1 MSESAMSSRR
11 PGRTGRA
18 PARLGLTDPDAGPRL
33 SALGWWDGDA
43 PVQGTELVVW
53 ALARSPDPDLALL
66 AVERLREALG
76 EDEWAA
82 LGEAL
87 RTDQGLRGRLFGVL
101 GGSTALGDHLV
112 AHPERWRTLRSEG
125 PPGRTYDPSQL
136 PDLEERTRAL
146 LAAVGAEP
154 DGDGP
159 VRATLLEPAGVGVL
173 RLAHRDAVLAL
184 AAADL
189 QAVCEPELP
198 MVPVEVVAAQLAD
211 LAAAGLRAAL
221 AVADATIADALGDKD
236 DREPG
241 GDGRE
246 KALPCRLAVIGMGK
260 LGGQELNYVSDVDV
274 IFVAEGAT
282 DVATRLASTMMRIAT
297 EAFLEVDANLRPEG
311 RQGALVRTLDGHVS
325 YYRRWAKTWEFQA
338 LLKARPVA
346 GDEDLGREY
355 CEALDPMVWSAADRD
370 DFVSDVRAMRR
381 RVEDHIRAD
390 HADRELKLGRGG
402 LRDVEFAVQM
412 LQMVHGRGDETIRSR
427 TTLEA
432 LAALAEGGYVGRDDA
447 ANLAASYRFLRMLE
461 HRVQLQKMRRT
472 HLFPTDDDV
481 AGLRWLARAAKLRPD
496 GSRDAVGVLQHER
509 SRHTVR
515 VRRLHEKLFYQPL
528 LESVARV
535 PGEALVLTSDSA
547 MRRLKALGWTSP
559 QGALGHL
566 QALTSGVSR
575 ASRIQRALLPVLLDE
590 LGHTADPDHGLL
602 AYRKVSEALAGTP
615 WFLGY
620 LRDEGIAAE
629 RLMRVLGTSR
639 WVAEMMP
646 RTPEVLRLLAGD
658 GPDAELVARR
668 PEDVAASLRRAVAR
682 HTDPG
687 SAGQVGRSMRRIELV
702 RVACADLL
710 GLLDVSAVCTALSSI
725 WVAVL
730 QAALAAAERGQTGDG
745 DPPARVAVIGMGRLG
760 GAELGYSS
768 DADVLFVCEPTEG
781 PGGRTDDAEALRYA
795 KAVAEATI
803 SALGAPSPDPPLE
816 VDTKLRPEGRGG
828 PLVRTLDSYRQYYAK
843 LADTW
848 EHQALLR
855 ARPVAGDEALG
866 AAFVEAID
874 PVRYPPEGLPD
885 AAAVEIRRIKARVDN
900 ERLPRRADK
909 ALHTKLGTG
918 GLSDVEWTV
927 QLLQLQHAGE
937 VEALRTPST
946 LEALDAAAEAGL
958 VEKGDAEELAAG
970 WTMATRARGAA
981 TLVRG
986 KPTDEVPRSGREL
999 AAVAAALGHD
1009 PDDDPGEFLDEYRRV
1024 TRRAR
1029 AVVDRIFYL
1038 VD

>member
-1 MSESAMSSRR
+1 MTESAPSSR
-11 PGRTGRA
+11 PAGRTGRA
-18 PARLGLTDPDAGPRL
+18 PARLGLTDPDAGTRL
-33 SALGWWDGDA
+33 ADLGWWDGDA
-43 PVQGTELVVW
+43 PVEGTELAVW

-66 AVERLREALG
+66 ALERLRESLDEG
-76 EDEWAA
+76 EWAA
-82 LGEAL
+82 LAEAL
-87 RTDQGLRGRLFGVL
+87 RGDQGLRGRLFGVL

-112 AHPERWRTLRSEG
+112 AHPERWRSLQSEST
-125 PPGRTYDPSQL
+125 PGRTYDPSVL
-136 PDLEERTRAL
+136 PDLAERTRTL
-146 LAAVGAEP
+146 LTAVGAE
-154 DGDGP
+154 DGDAVP
-159 VRATLLEPAGVGVL
+159 RATVLEPAGIGVL
-173 RLAHRDAVLAL
+173 RLAYRDEVLAL

-189 QAVCEPELP
+189 QSVCEPELP
-198 MVPVEVVAAQLAD
+198 VVPVEVVAAQLAD
-211 LAAAGLRAAL
+211 LASAGLRAAL
-221 AVADATIADALGDKD
+221 AVADATVADALGTKD
-236 DREPG
+236 DRQPG
-241 GDGRE
+241 DP
-246 KALPCRLAVIGMGK
+246 LPCRLGVIGMGK
-260 LGGQELNYVSDVDV
+260 CGGRELNYVSDIDV
-274 IFVAEGAT
+274 IFVCDGPT

-346 GDEDLGREY
+346 GDEELAREY
-355 CEALDPMVWSAADRD
+355 CEAVDPMVWSAADRD
-370 DFVSDVRAMRR
+370 DFVADVRAMRR

-390 HADRELKLGRGG
+390 HADREIKLGRGG

-412 LQMVHGRGDETIRSR
+412 LQMVHGRGDETIRSQN
-427 TTLEA
+427 TLEA
-432 LAALAEGGYVGRDDA
+432 LAALADGGYVGRDDA

-472 HLFPTDDDV
+472 HLFPSDDDT
-481 AGLRWLARAAKLRPD
+481 AGLRWLARAAKLRAD

-515 VRRLHEKLFYQPL
+515 VRRLHEKLFYRPL

-535 PGEALVLTSDSA
+535 PGEDLVLTSESA
-547 MRRLKALGWTSP
+547 NRRLKALGWTSP

-620 LRDEGIAAE
+620 LRDEGVAAE

-639 WVAEMMP
+639 WVAELMP

-658 GPDAELVARR
+658 GPRADLVARR
-668 PEDVAASLRRAVAR
+668 PEEVAASLRNAVGR
-682 HTDPG
+682 HTDPA

-710 GLLDVSAVCTALSSI
+710 GLIDVTAVCEALSSI

-730 QAALAAAERGQTGDG
+730 QAALAAAERGLADG
-745 DPPARVAVIGMGRLG
+745 EGPPPARIAVIGMGRLG
-760 GAELGYSS
+760 GGELGYSS
-768 DADVLFVCEPTEG
+768 DADVLFVCEPADG
-781 PGGRTDDAEALRYA
+781 VDDAEAVRHT
-795 KAVAEATI
+795 KAVAEAAI
-803 SALGAPSPDPPLE
+803 AALGAPSPDPPLE
-816 VDTKLRPEGRGG
+816 VDTKLRPEGRSG
-828 PLVRTLDSYRQYYAK
+828 PLVRTLASYRDYYAK
-843 LADTW
+843 LASTW
-848 EHQALLR
+848 EYQALLR

-866 AAFVEAID
+866 AAFVEAVD
-874 PVRYPPEGLPD
+874 PYRYPADGLPD
-885 AAAVEIRRIKARVDN
+885 AQAVEIRRIKARVDN
-900 ERLPRRADK
+900 ERMPRRADK

-918 GLSDVEWTV
+918 GLADVEWTV
-927 QLLQLQHAGE
+927 QLLQLQHAGS
-937 VEALRTPST
+937 VPSLRTPST
-946 LEALDAAAEAGL
+946 LEALDAAAKAGL
-958 VEKGDAEELAAG
+958 LDAGDAEELAAG

-986 KPTDEVPRSGREL
+986 RPTDEVPHSGRDL
-999 AAVAAALGHD
+999 AAVASALGHD
-1009 PDDDPGEFLDEYRRV
+1009 ADADPGEFLDEYRRV

-1029 AVVDRIFYL
+1029 AVVDRVFYL

>member
-1 MSESAMSSRR
+1 MTESPRTSRR
-11 PGRTGRA
+11 PDRTGRA

-33 SALGWWDGDA
+33 AALGWWDGDA
-43 PVQGTELVVW
+43 PVAGTEVVVW
-53 ALARSPDPDLALL
+53 ALARSADPDLALL

-76 EDEWAA
+76 EQEWEA

-125 PPGRTYDPSQL
+125 TPGRTYDASQL
-136 PDLEERTRAL
+136 PDLDERTRTL
-146 LAAVGAEP
+146 LGAVGADP
-154 DGDGP
+154 DGPGP
-159 VRATLLEPAGVGVL
+159 ARATVLEPAGIGVL
-173 RLAHRDAVLAL
+173 RLAHRDEVLAL

-198 MVPVEVVAAQLAD
+198 IVPVEVVAAQLAD
-211 LAAAGLRAAL
+211 LASAGLRAAL
-221 AVADATIADALGDKD
+221 AVADATVADALGSKD

-241 GDGRE
+241 DP
-246 KALPCRLAVIGMGK
+246 LPCRLAVIGMGK
-260 LGGQELNYVSDVDV
+260 CGGRELNYVSDIDV
-274 IFVAEGAT
+274 IFVAEGQT

-346 GDEDLGREY
+346 GDEDLAREY
-355 CEALDPMVWSAADRD
+355 VEALDPMVWSAADRD
-370 DFVSDVRAMRR
+370 DFVADVRAMRR

-412 LQMVHGRGDETIRSR
+412 LQMVHGRGDEAIRSPN
-427 TTLEA
+427 TLEA
-432 LAALAEGGYVGRDDA
+432 LAALADGGYVGRDDA
-447 ANLAASYRFLRMLE
+447 ANLAASYRFLRLLE
-461 HRVQLQKMRRT
+461 HRVQLQRMRRT
-472 HLFPTDDDV
+472 HLFPPDDDT
-481 AGLRWLARAAKLRPD
+481 AGLRWLARAAKLRAD

-509 SRHTVR
+509 ARHTVR

-559 QGALGHL
+559 QGALSHL
-566 QALTSGVSR
+566 EALTSGVSR

-620 LRDEGIAAE
+620 LRDEGVAAE

-658 GPDAELVARR
+658 GPNAELVARR
-668 PEDVAASLRRAVAR
+668 PEEVAGSLRRAVAR
-682 HTDPG
+682 HTDPE

-710 GLLDVSAVCTALSSI
+710 GLLDTPAVCTALSSI

-730 QAALAAAERGQTGDG
+730 QAALDAAERGQVGDG
-745 DPPARVAVIGMGRLG
+745 TRPARIAVIGMGRLG

-768 DADVLFVCEPTEG
+768 DADVLFVCEPADG
-781 PGGRTDDAEALRYA
+781 VDDADAVRYA

-803 SALGAPSPDPPLE
+803 AALGAPSPDPPLE

-828 PLVRTLDSYRQYYAK
+828 PLVRTLASYRQYYATM
-843 LADTW
+843 ADTW

-855 ARPVAGDEALG
+855 ARPVAGDEDLG
-866 AAFVEAID
+866 SAFVDAID
-874 PVRYPPEGLPD
+874 PVRYPSDGLPD
-885 AAAVEIRRIKARVDN
+885 AAAIEIRRIKARVDN

-927 QLLQLQHAGE
+927 QLLQLQHAGA
-937 VEALRTPST
+937 VESLRTPST
-946 LEALDAAAEAGL
+946 LEALDAAAKEGL
-958 VEKGDAEELAAG
+958 LPAGDAEELAAG
-970 WTMATRARGAA
+970 WTMATRARAAA

-986 KPTDEVPRSGREL
+986 RPTDEVPRSGREL

-1029 AVVDRIFYL
+1029 AVVDRVFYL